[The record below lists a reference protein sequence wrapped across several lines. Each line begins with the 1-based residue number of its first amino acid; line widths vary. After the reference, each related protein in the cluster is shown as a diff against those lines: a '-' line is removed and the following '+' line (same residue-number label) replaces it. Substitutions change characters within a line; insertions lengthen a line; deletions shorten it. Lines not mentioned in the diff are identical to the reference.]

1 MEGCTSN
8 LPIFHPSNHKK
19 CKEVFET
26 CRDWDI
32 NHRYTLERLPSKVE
46 NFIKR
51 LNQDTQRRIDA
62 AFEYICQSPFRHEN
76 PTTIKRFRGKK
87 RGLYR
92 YRIGDIRFI
101 YQVDRSKTSIR
112 ILQIDNRGD
121 IY

>member
-1 MEGCTSN
+1 MN
-8 LPIFHPSNHKK
+8 Q
-19 CKEVFET
+19 
-26 CRDWDI
+26 
-32 NHRYTLERLPSKVE
+32 RYTLEPLPNKVE

-51 LNQDTQRRIDA
+51 LNQDTQQRINA

-87 RGLYR
+87 KGLYR

-101 YQVDRSKTSIR
+101 YRVDRNKESIR